1 MYYINFNYVPFHLI
15 ITVCDNFIGVGS
27 MIGLKTGKI
36 IAFGTRTKH
45 CAICESAEHK
55 GQKPRVHDCRR
66 NWSGS
71 SKAMEPDVGAELA
84 ATCENQAWCSSG
96 NPGWR

>member
-45 CAICESAEHK
+45 CAVCESAEH
-55 GQKPRVHDCRR
+55 
-66 NWSGS
+66 
-71 SKAMEPDVGAELA
+71 A
-84 ATCENQAWCSSG
+84 
-96 NPGWR
+96 

>member
-1 MYYINFNYVPFHLI
+1 MHLEHGQN
-15 ITVCDNFIGVGS
+15 TVQFVNLLN
-27 MIGLKTGKI
+27 M
-36 IAFGTRTKH
+36 
-45 CAICESAEHK
+45 HK
-55 GQKPRVHDCRR
+55 GQKPRVHDSRR
-66 NWSGS
+66 NLSGS